1 MGDCRIPHREYA
13 TEHSPS
19 SRGTAMAPRYS
30 VRATGQG
37 RYCVWDTEKDAIARS
52 PDGSLQYAD
61 LSLQLAFDVIDQ
73 LTEQDDK

>member
-1 MGDCRIPHREYA
+1 MP
-13 TEHSPS
+13 
-19 SRGTAMAPRYS
+19 APRYS
-30 VRATGQG
+30 IRATGQG

-61 LSLQLAFDVIDQ
+61 LSLQRAYDVIDQ